1 MVYERKRR
9 GKKRK
14 RRGKKRKKRWKEM
27 NLERERRGKEMV

>member
-1 MVYERKRR
+1 MVYE
-9 GKKRK
+9 RK